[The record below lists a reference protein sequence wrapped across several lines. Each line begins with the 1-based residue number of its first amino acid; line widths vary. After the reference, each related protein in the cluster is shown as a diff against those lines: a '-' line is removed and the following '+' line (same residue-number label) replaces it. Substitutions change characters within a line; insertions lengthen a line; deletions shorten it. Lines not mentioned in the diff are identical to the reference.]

1 VAEFTVTAVTLAPI
15 PLARGSLAKALIA
28 AANLLPFCKRVALS
42 VAEVLE
48 LKNFSQFAVI
58 SAIAAELPVPELL
71 GAAELPVAAGDE
83 ADDEEAG
90 ALELAAD
97 VLELL
102 LQAATVAASARPS
115 AVPVIRRA
123 RRLNRMTRLLCL
135 GRMYC

>member
-1 VAEFTVTAVTLAPI
+1 M
-15 PLARGSLAKALIA
+15 G
-28 AANLLPFCKRVALS
+28 
-42 VAEVLE
+42 VLE

-58 SAIAAELPVPELL
+58 SATAAELPVPGLL

-115 AVPVIRRA
+115 AGAVIRRA